1 MKKPVTIINV
11 TIMLISVIIMI
22 NGSLLYS
29 QVFAIASGTVKS
41 EDGKP
46 IKGAKV
52 ILIFSEDG
60 TKYELTTDKKGRW
73 RKANMRSGAW
83 TIGFMAEGYEP
94 QNFNITLS
102 AIKKNPPFDVKL
114 TPIPKSPLIKG
125 DALYHQKKYDEA
137 LEEYQR
143 VLAENQDLYQV
154 YDKIGLCYY
163 RLNDLENAIKSF
175 NLMLEKEP
183 QSQGTLINLSAI
195 YFEKGD
201 LEEGM
206 KYFKQL
212 DEKSLKDPG
221 IFYNIGIL
229 LFKNRQIDMAIDYL
243 QKCLAVDPTY
253 VNGYYQLALVNLNKG
268 DLEEAKKN
276 LKKVIELAPE
286 SEKAAIAKRMLENIE
301 KKDRARNSFF

>member
-1 MKKPVTIINV
+1 MT
-11 TIMLISVIIMI
+11 MI
-22 NGSLLYS
+22 NSFLLFS
-29 QVFAIASGTVKS
+29 QTFAIASGTVKS

-60 TKYELTTDKKGRW
+60 TKHELTTDKKGRW

-102 AIKKNPPFDVKL
+102 AIKRNPPIDVKL
-114 TPIPKSPLIKG
+114 TPIPESPLIKA
-125 DALYHQKKYDEA
+125 DALYQQKKYDEA

-154 YDKIGLCYY
+154 HNKIGLCYY
-163 RLNDLENAIKSF
+163 RLNDLENAIDAFK
-175 NLMLEKEP
+175 LMLEKEP
-183 QSQGTLINLSAI
+183 QSQDTLINLSAI

-212 DEKSLKDPG
+212 EEKSLTDPS
-221 IFYNIGIL
+221 IFYNIGML

-243 QKCLAVDPTY
+243 KKCLALDPLY
-253 VNGYYQLALVNLNKG
+253 VNGYYQLALVYLNKG

-286 SEKAAIAKRMLENIE
+286 SEKAALAKKMLENIE
-301 KKDRARNSFF
+301 

>member
-11 TIMLISVIIMI
+11 MVILISVIIMI
-22 NGSLLYS
+22 NRSFLYS
-29 QVFAIASGTVKS
+29 QVFAMASGTVKS

-60 TKYELTTDKKGRW
+60 TKHELTTDKKGRW
-73 RKANMRSGAW
+73 RKASMRSGTW

-102 AIKKNPPFDVKL
+102 AIKKNPPIDVKL
-114 TPIPKSPLIKG
+114 IPIPKSPLIKG
-125 DALYHQKKYDEA
+125 DALYQQKKYDDA
-137 LEEYQR
+137 LKEYQK

-163 RLNDLENAIKSF
+163 RLNDTENAIEAFK
-175 NLMLEKEP
+175 LMLEKEP
-183 QSQGTLINLSAI
+183 QSQDTLINLSAI
-195 YFEKGD
+195 HFEKGD

-212 DEKSLKDPG
+212 EEKGLIDPS

-229 LFKNRQIDMAIDYL
+229 LFKNRQIDIAIDYL
-243 QKCLAVDPTY
+243 EKCIAMDPMY
-253 VNGYYQLALVNLNKG
+253 VNGYYQLALVYLNKG

-276 LKKVIELAPE
+276 LKKIIELAPE
-286 SEKAAIAKRMLENIE
+286 SEIAAIAKRMLDNIE
-301 KKDRARNSFF
+301 

>member
-1 MKKPVTIINV
+1 MINV
-11 TIMLISVIIMI
+11 TIMLIIAMTMI
-22 NGSLLYS
+22 NSFLLFS
-29 QVFAIASGTVKS
+29 QTFAIASGTVKS

-60 TKYELTTDKKGRW
+60 TKHELTTDKKGRW

-102 AIKKNPPFDVKL
+102 AIKRNPPIDVKL
-114 TPIPKSPLIKG
+114 TPIPESPLIKA
-125 DALYHQKKYDEA
+125 DALYQQKKYDEA

-154 YDKIGLCYY
+154 HNKIGLCYY
-163 RLNDLENAIKSF
+163 RLNDLENAIDAFK
-175 NLMLEKEP
+175 LMLEKEP
-183 QSQGTLINLSAI
+183 QSQDTLINLSAI

-212 DEKSLKDPG
+212 EEKSLTDPS
-221 IFYNIGIL
+221 IFYNIGML
-229 LFKNRQIDMAIDYL
+229 LFKNLQIDMAIDYFK
-243 QKCLAVDPTY
+243 KCLALDPLY
-253 VNGYYQLALVNLNKG
+253 VNGYYQLALVYLNKG

-286 SEKAAIAKRMLENIE
+286 SEKAALAKKMLENIE
-301 KKDRARNSFF
+301 

>member
-1 MKKPVTIINV
+1 MKKTVTIINV
-11 TIMLISVIIMI
+11 TIMFISMIVMI
-22 NGSLLYS
+22 NSPFLYS
-29 QVFAIASGTVKS
+29 QVFAMASGIVKS

-60 TKYELTTDKKGRW
+60 TKHELTTDKKGRW
-73 RKANMRSGAW
+73 RKASMRSGTW
-83 TIGFMAEGYEP
+83 TIGFMAEGHEP

-102 AIKKNPPFDVKL
+102 AIKKNPPIDVKL
-114 TPIPKSPLIKG
+114 ILIPKSPLIKG
-125 DALYHQKKYDEA
+125 DALYQQKKYDEA
-137 LEEYQR
+137 LKEYQT

-163 RLNDLENAIKSF
+163 RLNDMENAIEAFK
-175 NLMLEKEP
+175 LMLEKEP
-183 QSQGTLINLSAI
+183 LSRDTLINLSAI
-195 YFEKGD
+195 YFENGN

-206 KYFKQL
+206 KYFQQL
-212 DEKSLKDPG
+212 DEKSLQDPS

-229 LFKNRQIDMAIDYL
+229 LFKNRQMDMAVDYL
-243 QKCLAVDPTY
+243 EKCLAVDPRY
-253 VNGYYQLALVNLNKG
+253 INGYYQLALVYLNKG

-286 SEKAAIAKRMLENIE
+286 SETAALAKKMLENI
-301 KKDRARNSFF
+301 K

>member
-1 MKKPVTIINV
+1 MKKPLSMINL
-11 TIMLISVIIMI
+11 TIMFILWIAMI
-22 NGSLLYS
+22 NSLLLFS
-29 QVFAIASGTVKS
+29 QTFAIANGTVKS

-94 QNFNITLS
+94 QNFNIVLS
-102 AIKKNPPFDVKL
+102 AIKRNPPIDVKL
-114 TPIPKSPLIKG
+114 TPIPKSPLIKA
-125 DALYHQKKYDEA
+125 DALYQQKKYDEA

-143 VLAENQDLYQV
+143 VLADNQDLYQA

-163 RLNDLENAIKSF
+163 RLNDTENAIEAFK
-175 NLMLEKEP
+175 LMLEKEP
-183 QSQGTLINLSAI
+183 QSQDTLINLSAI
-195 YFEKGD
+195 YFEKGN

-206 KYFKQL
+206 MYFKQL
-212 DEKSLKDPG
+212 DEKSLDDPS

-229 LFKNRQIDMAIDYL
+229 LFKKRQIDMAIDYL
-243 QKCLAVDPTY
+243 QKSLAVDPMY
-253 VNGYYQLALVNLNKG
+253 VNAYYQLALLYLNKG
-268 DLEEAKKN
+268 DLDEAKKN

-286 SEKAAIAKRMLENIE
+286 SEKAALAKKMLENIE
-301 KKDRARNSFF
+301 

>member
-1 MKKPVTIINV
+1 MKKPLVIINL
-11 TIMLISVIIMI
+11 TIMFISAVLMI

-29 QVFAIASGTVKS
+29 QLFAIASGTVTS

-83 TIGFMAEGYEP
+83 TIGFIAEGYDP

-102 AIKKNPPFDVKL
+102 AIKRNPPIDVKL
-114 TPIPKSPLIKG
+114 TPIPKSPLIKA
-125 DALYHQKKYDEA
+125 DALYQQKKYDEA
-137 LEEYQR
+137 LKEYQR
-143 VLAENQDLYQV
+143 VVAENQDLYQV

-163 RLNDLENAIKSF
+163 RLDDTENAIEAFK
-175 NLMLEKEP
+175 LMLEKEP
-183 QSQGTLINLSAI
+183 QSQDTLINLSAI

-212 DEKSLKDPG
+212 DEKSLKDPS

-243 QKCLAVDPTY
+243 EKCIAVDPMY
-253 VNGYYQLALVNLNKG
+253 VNGYYQLALACLNKG

-286 SEKAAIAKRMLENIE
+286 SEIAAIAKSMLENIE
-301 KKDRARNSFF
+301 

>member
-1 MKKPVTIINV
+1 MKKPLPTINV
-11 TIMLISVIIMI
+11 TIMLIIAMTMI
-22 NGSLLYS
+22 NSFLLFS
-29 QVFAIASGTVKS
+29 QTFAIASGTVKS

-60 TKYELTTDKKGRW
+60 TKHELTTDKKGRW

-102 AIKKNPPFDVKL
+102 AIKRNPPIDVKL
-114 TPIPKSPLIKG
+114 TPIPESPLIKA
-125 DALYHQKKYDEA
+125 DALYQQKKYDEA

-154 YDKIGLCYY
+154 HNKIGLCYY
-163 RLNDLENAIKSF
+163 RLNDLENAIDAFK
-175 NLMLEKEP
+175 LMLEKEP
-183 QSQGTLINLSAI
+183 QSQDTLINLSAI

-212 DEKSLKDPG
+212 EEKSLTDPS
-221 IFYNIGIL
+221 IFYNIGML

-243 QKCLAVDPTY
+243 KKCLALDPLY
-253 VNGYYQLALVNLNKG
+253 VNGYYQLALVYLNKG

-286 SEKAAIAKRMLENIE
+286 SEKAALAKKMLENIE
-301 KKDRARNSFF
+301 

>member
-1 MKKPVTIINV
+1 MKKPLAIINAA
-11 TIMLISVIIMI
+11 IMFISMIIMI
-22 NGSLLYS
+22 NSSPLYS
-29 QVFAIASGTVKS
+29 QLFAIANGTVTS

-52 ILIFSEDG
+52 ILIYSEDG
-60 TKYELTTDKKGRW
+60 TKYELTTDKKGGW
-73 RKANMRSGAW
+73 RKANMRSGTW
-83 TIGFMAEGYEP
+83 TIGFIAEGYEP

-102 AIKKNPPFDVKL
+102 AIKRNPPIDVKL
-114 TPIPKSPLIKG
+114 TLIPKSPLIKA
-125 DALYHQKKYDEA
+125 DALYQQKKYDEA

-143 VLAENQDLYQV
+143 VLAENQDLHQV

-163 RLNDLENAIKSF
+163 RLDDIESAIEAFK
-175 NLMLEKEP
+175 LMLEKEP
-183 QSQGTLINLSAI
+183 QSQDTLINLSAI

-212 DEKSLKDPG
+212 DEKSLEDPS

-229 LFKNRQIDMAIDYL
+229 LFKKRQIDTAIDYL

-253 VNGYYQLALVNLNKG
+253 VNGYYQLALVYLNKG
-268 DLEEAKKN
+268 NLEEAKKN
-276 LKKVIELAPE
+276 LKKVIEVAPE

-301 KKDRARNSFF
+301 

>member
-1 MKKPVTIINV
+1 MINV
-11 TIMLISVIIMI
+11 TIMLIIAMTMI
-22 NGSLLYS
+22 NSFLLFS
-29 QVFAIASGTVKS
+29 QTFAIASGTVKS

-60 TKYELTTDKKGRW
+60 TKHELTTDKKGRW

-102 AIKKNPPFDVKL
+102 AIKRNPPIDVKL
-114 TPIPKSPLIKG
+114 TPIPESPLIKA
-125 DALYHQKKYDEA
+125 DALYQQKKYDEA

-154 YDKIGLCYY
+154 HNKIGLCYY
-163 RLNDLENAIKSF
+163 RLNDLENAIDAFK
-175 NLMLEKEP
+175 LMLEKEP
-183 QSQGTLINLSAI
+183 QSQDTLINLSAI

-212 DEKSLKDPG
+212 EEKSLTDPS
-221 IFYNIGIL
+221 IFYNIGML

-243 QKCLAVDPTY
+243 KKCLALDPLY
-253 VNGYYQLALVNLNKG
+253 VNGYYQLALVYLNKG

-286 SEKAAIAKRMLENIE
+286 SEKAALAKKMLENIE
-301 KKDRARNSFF
+301 